1 MSVAVEPPAMYQH
14 ILFPTDGSDG
24 AEFALDHAI
33 DLASTYD
40 ATLHVLH
47 VVADVWYP
55 SGDPEGFDFDM
66 SSVEKHLQE
75 RGDRLVREA
84 SERAAESG
92 VDCETEVVTGR
103 TPHRAIVDAT
113 EDHDVDLV
121 VMATHG
127 RRGLDRLLMGS
138 VAEKVLRLSEVPVL
152 AVKFPEEADE

>member
-1 MSVAVEPPAMYQH
+1 MGVEPPFVYRR

-24 AEFALDHAI
+24 ADYALDHAV
-33 DLASTYD
+33 DLASKYD

-55 SGDPEGFDFDM
+55 SGDPEGFDFDT
-66 SSVEKHLQE
+66 SAVERHLRE
-75 RGDRLVREA
+75 RGDRLVQKT
-84 SERAAESG
+84 SERAVESG
-92 VDCETEVVTGR
+92 VDCETEVLVGR
-103 TPHRAIVDAT
+103 TPHRAIVDTT
-113 EDHDVDLV
+113 EAEGVDLV

-152 AVKFPEEADE
+152 AVKLPEE